1 MFCTKCGNELKDG
14 DLFCGKC
21 GTRVTAEPA
30 QERVGA
36 SVDEGGKVQREEK
49 SACDEQKKTASSPT
63 RTRRRLPGKGLRKD
77 LKLPPKEKFSI
88 RPLLLSVNGS
98 CRYCGAKLSALAER
112 CPSCGA
118 EGAKG
123 TMFSPTTTLSNQSVT
138 MADVTRAGRIGQ
150 SLGGDSPALDLA
162 TDPGC
167 FGEGCLLMPLVI
179 INPFFIIAL
188 VCKSHAE
195 EALKSGKLDEA
206 EKQKNKRN
214 LFNFLGVLSLPLE
227 FWLAW
232 KLILP
237 VILK

>member
-1 MFCTKCGNELKDG
+1 MFCTKCGNELQDG

-21 GTRVTAEPA
+21 GMRVTAEPA
-30 QERVGA
+30 QEHAGA
-36 SVDEGGKVQREEK
+36 SVDDNGNVQREEK

-63 RTRRRLPGKGLRKD
+63 RPRRRLPGKGLRKD
-77 LKLPPKEKFSI
+77 LKLPPKEKFST

-118 EGAKG
+118 EGAKR
-123 TMFSPTTTLSNQSVT
+123 TMYSPS
-138 MADVTRAGRIGQ
+138 DVARAGRIGQ

-179 INPFFIIAL
+179 INPFFIVAL

-195 EALKSGKLDEA
+195 EALKSGNLDEA

-214 LFNFLGVLSLPLE
+214 LFNFLGLLSLPLE
-227 FWLAW
+227 IWLAC
-232 KLILP
+232 KFILP
-237 VILK
+237 AILK